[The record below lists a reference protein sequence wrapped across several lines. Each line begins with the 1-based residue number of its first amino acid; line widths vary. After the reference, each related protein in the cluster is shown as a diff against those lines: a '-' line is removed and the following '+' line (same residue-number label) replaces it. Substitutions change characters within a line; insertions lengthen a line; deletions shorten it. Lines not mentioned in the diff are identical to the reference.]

1 MDKNFT
7 IRGILDSI
15 SADTKLYESKIKRVK
30 AEVELENFLSETEFM
45 RGVSIKQAE
54 REKLLAAKARET
66 IELRRKVKNKKLA
79 TEQAIDNFYNE
90 CRR

>member
-1 MDKNFT
+1 M
-7 IRGILDSI
+7 DSI
-15 SADTKLYESKIKRVK
+15 SADTKLYESKIRRVK

-54 REKLLAAKARET
+54 REKLLAAKSRET
-66 IELRRKVKNKKLA
+66 EELRQKVKHKKLT